1 MNQQLSDY
9 VAMVQGKVNAGH
21 IRSLNYPDPDTVSV
35 KLGRKYAKV
44 IVTSADGD
52 SVHTFINMNNGD
64 ILKAGSW
71 AAPATNG
78 IRGSIFAADNGASVV
93 NKHGANYLK

>member
-44 IVTSADGD
+44 IVSGTTT

-93 NKHGANYLK
+93 DKHGANYLK